1 MTDHN
6 RELSIPLSTG
16 HAAINPG
23 KSLRGNILYCFGLVR
38 RKTTFPGLL
47 SLDKAVF
54 PVFLSPLRRRRNIQ
68 PPQTTCAW
76 PLPEIWAIISFAQPP
91 VRGDESTWR
100 GDHLAREIRA
110 PNWHG
115 P

>member
-38 RKTTFPGLL
+38 WKTTSPGLL
-47 SLDKAVF
+47 NLDKAVF
-54 PVFLSPLRRRRNIQ
+54 PVFLSPLDDVEIFSLRR
-68 PPQTTCAW
+68 PPA
-76 PLPEIWAIISFAQPP
+76 
-91 VRGDESTWR
+91 
-100 GDHLAREIRA
+100 
-110 PNWHG
+110 HG
-115 P
+115 RCLKFRQ